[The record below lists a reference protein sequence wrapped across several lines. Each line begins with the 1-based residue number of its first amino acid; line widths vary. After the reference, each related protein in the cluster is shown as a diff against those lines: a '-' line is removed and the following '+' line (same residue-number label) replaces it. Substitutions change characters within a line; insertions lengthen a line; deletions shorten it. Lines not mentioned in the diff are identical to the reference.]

1 MWCDAMTPYTHRFK
15 VNGVLHVGWKKL
27 INGKDYFVWW
37 DFGCLSKRKLC
48 VLCTEA
54 TDIQEI

>member
-1 MWCDAMTPYTHRFK
+1 MTPYTHRFK